1 MEKIWSSCIY
11 YYGIN
16 KNLKN
21 TYRISV
27 HFLRDVDAAAMR
39 SALSTAQKR
48 YPYFSVKRFKT
59 FKEIR
64 LDKNDL
70 PWVLNEGEKPIALGG
85 EESNFHMIAFS
96 YSKDVL
102 YIDAFHGLTDGN
114 GIMNLLRTV
123 VYYYCSRA
131 YGENAAP
138 GDIRLVGTP
147 IPAEEF
153 DDPYLKL
160 PQRED
165 VADTGK
171 SDKVA
176 KKYMNLAEENKYKHT
191 KPFVYRLLIPQA
203 ELMKYCGKND
213 GSPATA
219 VALFAARAIKKIHSN
234 SSKLIGCGI
243 ATDLRKALGT
253 SCSHHSTV
261 AIPVLEFSDKTAQK
275 SLEMQG
281 TAFRGQVLLKCDADM
296 LKNELYESNKFYK
309 FINGLPVRKLKNAV
323 MSILVKAALGG
334 PTAVISYAG
343 KSDFGEC
350 EKYVKYI
357 FSEPDAPGTGI
368 MIEINAVN
376 DMFCLA
382 FIQEWQER
390 TYFDAF
396 CKELNECNITHTL
409 LSESE
414 IQFSDVKRI

>member
-27 HFLRDVDAAAMR
+27 CFLSGIDAVAMR
-39 SALSTAQKR
+39 SALGTAQRR
-48 YPYFSVKRFKT
+48 YPYFSVKRLKT
-59 FKEIR
+59 FKEIQ
-64 LDKNDL
+64 LHKNDL
-70 PWVLNEGEKPIALGG
+70 PWVLREGENPITLGD

-96 YSKDVL
+96 YSKDIL
-102 YIDAFHGLTDGN
+102 YIDVFHGLTDGK

-123 VYYYCSRA
+123 IYYYCRQV
-131 YGENAAP
+131 YGENADP
-138 GDIRLVGTP
+138 GDIRLVGQP
-147 IPAEEF
+147 IPDEEF

-160 PQRED
+160 PQQAND
-165 VADTGK
+165 ADK
-171 SDKVA
+171 SKVDKAV
-176 KKYMNLAEENKYKHT
+176 KKYMSLSEENKYKRT
-191 KPFVYRLLIPQA
+191 KPLVFHLLIPQV

-219 VALFAARAIKKIHSN
+219 VALFMARAIKKTHAN
-234 SSKLIGCGI
+234 SEKLIGCGI

-253 SCSHHSTV
+253 TCSHHSTV
-261 AIPVLEFSDKTAQK
+261 AIPVLEFPDKTAKK
-275 SLEMQG
+275 SFEMQG

-309 FINGLPVRKLKNAV
+309 FINGLPMRKLKEAIMGV
-323 MSILVKAALGG
+323 LVKAALGG
-334 PTAVISYAG
+334 PTAVISYTG
-343 KSDFGEC
+343 KCDFGEC
-350 EKYVKYI
+350 EKYIKYM
-357 FSEPDAPGTGI
+357 FLEPDAPGTGI

-376 DMFCLA
+376 EMFCLT

-396 CKELNECNITHTL
+396 CKELDECNITHTL
-409 LSESE
+409 LSEGE
-414 IQFSDVKRI
+414 IQFPDIIKI